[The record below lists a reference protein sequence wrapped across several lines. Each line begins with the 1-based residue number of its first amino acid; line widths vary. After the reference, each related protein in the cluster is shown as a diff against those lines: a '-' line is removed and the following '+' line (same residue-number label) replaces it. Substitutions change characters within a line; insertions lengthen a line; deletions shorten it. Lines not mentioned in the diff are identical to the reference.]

1 MNSARCHVA
10 GQAIF
15 YASEN
20 CLRSAACIGDEDHDA
35 ATVEALGE
43 LGFATLPA
51 GVKVDPMSSFD
62 YTAGRMLGRVSLLG
76 KRVSYHGS
84 RTPGA
89 RLSEVSVCI
98 DVEFR
103 TINELAAEAS

>member
-1 MNSARCHVA
+1 
-10 GQAIF
+10 
-15 YASEN
+15 
-20 CLRSAACIGDEDHDA
+20 
-35 ATVEALGE
+35 
-43 LGFATLPA
+43 
-51 GVKVDPMSSFD
+51 MSSFD